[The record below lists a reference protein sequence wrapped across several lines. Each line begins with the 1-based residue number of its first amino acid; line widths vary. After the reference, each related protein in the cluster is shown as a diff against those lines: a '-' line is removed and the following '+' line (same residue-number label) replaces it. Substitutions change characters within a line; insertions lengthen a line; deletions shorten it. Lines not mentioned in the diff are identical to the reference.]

1 MKKAIIIALT
11 IAFLSVGSTGC
22 SLNHYV
28 SHNDYQ
34 GVKSEIKNGADI
46 DEYYGQWTSLMTA
59 SYYNHLK
66 VAECLV
72 NEGANLDLQTRRF
85 VIGNS
90 YPGFTALHFTAYY
103 GHTGIAKILIDK
115 GANLNIQDDKGYTA
129 YDYARQ
135 YNFSNIVEYIEKAIK
150 SE

>member
-1 MKKAIIIALT
+1 MTKFLIPFFALT
-11 IAFLSVGSTGC
+11 VLMVGC

-34 GVKSEIKNGADI
+34 GVENKIKNGADL
-46 DEYYGQWTSLMTA
+46 DKYYGQWTSLMTA

-72 NEGANLDLQTRRF
+72 NGGANIDLQTRRF
-85 VIGNS
+85 LIRNS

-103 GHTGIAKILIDK
+103 GHTGIAKILIDN
-115 GANLNIQDDKGYTA
+115 GANLYIQDNKGYTA

-135 YNFSNIVEYIEKAIK
+135 YNFTDIVEYIEETKD
-150 SE
+150 SN